1 MLFEWDEEKAK
12 INKVKHGISFE
23 TATMVFMDEERIEYY
38 DEEHSEM
45 EDIYNDRLCRRC
57 IVGSLYI

>member
-23 TATMVFMDEERIEYY
+23 TEIGRAHV
-38 DEEHSEM
+38 
-45 EDIYNDRLCRRC
+45 
-57 IVGSLYI
+57 